1 MKKEETTNKEG
12 LILTCILI
20 FLACLSLI
28 IGIIFISLVKNS
40 WIQAHFIICS
50 IVYSLVV
57 ISLCIMGIC
66 FAYTKK
72 KSISKLMLSIFV
84 LLLFSVSVGLILQKT
99 GFFEVIQDAESLQA
113 YLERA
118 GVWMPILYVILQFL
132 QVVLLPIPSIVSTV
146 AGIALFGPFQTTLYS
161 FIGIMAGSLLA
172 FYIGRKWGKKAVVW
186 MVGEETLLKWQKKLK
201 GKDNVFLSVMFLLPL
216 FPDDVLC
223 FLAGLS
229 SMTFRYFIIV
239 VGISRILAIAST
251 CYSFNFI
258 PFNTW
263 WGLLIWGII
272 LTAIVGICIFVYKN
286 MDKIQKRLRKFRLGK
301 GK

>member
-28 IGIIFISLVKNS
+28 IGIIFIGLLKNS

-84 LLLFSVSVGLILQKT
+84 LLLFAVSVGLILQKT

-172 FYIGRKWGKKAVVW
+172 FYIGRKWGKKI
-186 MVGEETLLKWQKKLK
+186 LLVRPILK
-201 GKDNVFLSVMFLLPL
+201 ARVALAFSC
-216 FPDDVLC
+216 LC
-223 FLAGLS
+223 FSSITTFSLS
-229 SMTFRYFIIV
+229 
-239 VGISRILAIAST
+239 
-251 CYSFNFI
+251 
-258 PFNTW
+258 
-263 WGLLIWGII
+263 
-272 LTAIVGICIFVYKN
+272 
-286 MDKIQKRLRKFRLGK
+286 
-301 GK
+301 